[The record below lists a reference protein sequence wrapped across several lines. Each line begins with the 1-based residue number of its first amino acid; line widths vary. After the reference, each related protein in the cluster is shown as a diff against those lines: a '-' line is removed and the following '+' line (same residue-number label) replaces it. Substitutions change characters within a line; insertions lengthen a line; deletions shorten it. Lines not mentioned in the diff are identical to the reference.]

1 MKLKILDFMNLPKE
15 MDGYL
20 NIKIDNI
27 RMIYFFCENMC
38 ECYNIINISNMKIK
52 DIYIIYF

>member
-20 NIKIDNI
+20 NIKIEKKS
-27 RMIYFFCENMC
+27 MIYFFL
-38 ECYNIINISNMKIK
+38 
-52 DIYIIYF
+52 